1 MFINVTLV
9 VFYFLEGEGT
19 LGNMGQSLVMD
30 FHYFSLLTKEKKSC
44 LNLLLHS
51 GAQHNVQN
59 IVGAQ

>member
-1 MFINVTLV
+1 MLFINVTPV

-51 GAQHNVQN
+51 GA
-59 IVGAQ
+59 

>member
-9 VFYFLEGEGT
+9 VFYFLEGEEI
-19 LGNMGQSLVMD
+19 LGNMGQSLVME

-51 GAQHNVQN
+51 GA
-59 IVGAQ
+59 